1 MAIRIPAIAV
11 LKLQNNMI
19 GGEIPNNLYEIQ
31 HSLTIIN
38 LSNNKFQSTIDP
50 IMDMLFEKPNQPWTN
65 NGRPTTTPTE
75 IYLHNNLFEGTINA
89 GDNDIDRNLLS
100 TNFRLVNF
108 TLYQNE
114 RLQGTIGLQFMN
126 VPNIVVDCTKI
137 VCDVCQCG

>member
-38 LSNNKFQSTIDP
+38 LSNNKFQYSIDP
-50 IMDMLFEKPNQPWTN
+50 IMDMLFENPNQPWTN

-75 IYLHNNLFEGTINA
+75 IYLH
-89 GDNDIDRNLLS
+89 
-100 TNFRLVNF
+100 
-108 TLYQNE
+108 
-114 RLQGTIGLQFMN
+114 
-126 VPNIVVDCTKI
+126 K
-137 VCDVCQCG
+137 